1 MLKVRVENLGQIA
14 ILHIHGHI
22 VIGPEIDVLRKSVPS
37 QTGASVVVLDLKR
50 VSRID
55 ARGLGLLLELREQ
68 LQSNGVE
75 FRLMNVGSLVQQILR
90 MTCLDSVF
98 EISREEEIR
107 SRHSEE
113 LVLVS
118 SFNSHT

>member
-1 MLKVRVENLGQIA
+1 MLKARVETLGQIA
-14 ILHIHGHI
+14 ILHIQGQI
-22 VIGPEIDVLRKSVPS
+22 VIGPEVDVLRKSVSS
-37 QTGASVVVLDLKR
+37 QSEAHAVVLDLKQ
-50 VSRID
+50 VTRID

-68 LQSNGVE
+68 LQTNGVE
-75 FRLMNVGSLVQQILR
+75 FRLTNVSSLVQQILR

-107 SRHSEE
+107 SRDSDE

-118 SFNSHT
+118 

>member
-22 VIGPEIDVLRKSVPS
+22 VIGSEIELLRKSVSS
-37 QTGASVVVLDLKR
+37 QANASAVLLDLKR

-68 LQSNGVE
+68 VQSSGIQ
-75 FRLMNVGSLVQQILR
+75 FRLMNVGSLVQQILL

-98 EISREEEIR
+98 EISLEEEIR
-107 SRHSEE
+107 SRDSQE

-118 SFNSHT
+118 

>member
-22 VIGPEIDVLRKSVPS
+22 VIGPEIEMLRKSVSS
-37 QTGASVVVLDLKR
+37 QTSASAVLLDLKR

-68 LQSNGVE
+68 VQSSGNL
-75 FRLMNVGSLVQQILR
+75 FRLMNVGSLVQQILL

-98 EISREEEIR
+98 EISTEEEIR
-107 SRHSEE
+107 PRDSQE

-118 SFNSHT
+118 

>member
-14 ILHIHGHI
+14 ILHIQGHI
-22 VIGPEIDVLRKSVPS
+22 VIGPEIELLRKSVSS
-37 QTGASVVVLDLKR
+37 QTNASAVLLDLKR

-68 LQSNGVE
+68 VQSNGIQ
-75 FRLMNVGSLVQQILR
+75 FRLMNVGSLVQQILL
-90 MTCLDSVF
+90 MTCLESVF
-98 EISREEEIR
+98 EISLEEEIR
-107 SRHSEE
+107 SRDSQE

-118 SFNSHT
+118 

>member
-14 ILHIHGHI
+14 ILHIQGHI
-22 VIGPEIDVLRKSVPS
+22 VIGPEIDALRKSVSS
-37 QTGASVVVLDLKR
+37 QTETSVVVLDLKR

-68 LQSNGVE
+68 LHTSGIE
-75 FRLMNVGSLVQQILR
+75 FRLINVSRLLQQILR

-98 EISREEEIR
+98 EVSSEAEIR
-107 SRHSEE
+107 SRDSEE

-118 SFNSHT
+118 

>member
-22 VIGPEIDVLRKSVPS
+22 VIGPEIELLRKSVSS
-37 QTGASVVVLDLKR
+37 QTNARAVLLDLKR

-55 ARGLGLLLELREQ
+55 ARGLGLLLELRERV
-68 LQSNGVE
+68 QSSGIQ

-90 MTCLDSVF
+90 LTCLDSVF
-98 EISREEEIR
+98 EISLEEEIR
-107 SRHSEE
+107 PRDSQE

-118 SFNSHT
+118 

>member
-22 VIGPEIDVLRKSVPS
+22 VIGPEIDVLRKSVSS
-37 QTGASVVVLDLKR
+37 QTDASAVVLDLKR

-107 SRHSEE
+107 SRDSEE

-118 SFNSHT
+118 

>member
-1 MLKVRVENLGQIA
+1 MLKVLVENLGQIA

-22 VIGPEIDVLRKSVPS
+22 VIGPEIDLLRKSVSS
-37 QTGASVVVLDLKR
+37 QTEASAVVLDLKR

-68 LQSNGVE
+68 LQSNGVG
-75 FRLMNVGSLVQQILR
+75 FRLTSVGSLIQQILR

-98 EISREEEIR
+98 EISHEEEIR
-107 SRHSEE
+107 SRDSEE

-118 SFNSHT
+118 

>member
-1 MLKVRVENLGQIA
+1 MLKVCVENLGQIA

-22 VIGPEIDVLRKSVPS
+22 VIGPEIDVLRKSVSS
-37 QTGASVVVLDLKR
+37 QIEASAVVLDLKR

-68 LQSNGVE
+68 LQTSEVE
-75 FRLMNVGSLVQQILR
+75 FRLTNVSSLVQQILR

-107 SRHSEE
+107 SRDSEE

-118 SFNSHT
+118 

>member
-22 VIGPEIDVLRKSVPS
+22 VIGPEIELLRKSVFS
-37 QTGASVVVLDLKR
+37 ETETSAVVLDLKR

-75 FRLMNVGSLVQQILR
+75 FRFMNIGTLVQQILR
-90 MTCLDSVF
+90 LTCLDSVF
-98 EISREEEIR
+98 EISLEDEIR
-107 SRHSEE
+107 SRDSEE
-113 LVLVS
+113 SVLV
-118 SFNSHT
+118 

>member
-22 VIGPEIDVLRKSVPS
+22 VIGPEIDVLRKSVSS
-37 QTGASVVVLDLKR
+37 QTEASAVVLDLKR

-68 LQSNGVE
+68 LQSSGVE
-75 FRLMNVGSLVQQILR
+75 FRLMNVGTLVQQILR
-90 MTCLDSVF
+90 LTCLDSVF
-98 EISREEEIR
+98 EISLEEEIR
-107 SRHSEE
+107 SRDSEE

-118 SFNSHT
+118 

>member
-1 MLKVRVENLGQIA
+1 MLKVRFENLGQIA

-22 VIGPEIDVLRKSVPS
+22 VIGPEIDVLRKSVSS
-37 QTGASVVVLDLKR
+37 QTEARAVVLDLKR

-98 EISREEEIR
+98 EISREEELR
-107 SRHSEE
+107 SRDSEE

-118 SFNSHT
+118 

>member
-22 VIGPEIDVLRKSVPS
+22 VIGPEIELLRKSVSS
-37 QTGASVVVLDLKR
+37 QTNASAVLLDLKR

-68 LQSNGVE
+68 VQSSGIQ
-75 FRLMNVGSLVQQILR
+75 FRLMNVGSLVQQILL

-98 EISREEEIR
+98 EISLEEEIR
-107 SRHSEE
+107 SRDSQE

-118 SFNSHT
+118 